1 MNDNL
6 DNSNSL
12 DFEIGL
18 ASPQEN
24 ESIIIRSDYTDL
36 KNPVV
41 NVHTKVSRKYRTTNF
56 QARLGKRLDSI
67 TRKVLDNRIALTAH
81 PTDMLRISAKRDP
94 RSGDLL
100 TRTIT
105 ANEVVPIIFPNMQ
118 DVPLRRFASQDG
130 EDVLLPSF
138 YAFSADQHFDL
149 YSPTAVQV
157 DIDDLLVR
165 LVYSEDR
172 LPWISVLQVK
182 DILSTVGYN
191 SVLYNKLQCTFY
203 DETLPEKVS
212 TLIREAIEKREQLGW

>member
-1 MNDNL
+1 MNDIL
-6 DNSNSL
+6 DNSNNL
-12 DFEIGL
+12 DFEISL
-18 ASPQEN
+18 APPEEN
-24 ESIIIRSDYTDL
+24 EPIIIRSDYTDL
-36 KNPVV
+36 KDPVV
-41 NVHTKVSRKYRTTNF
+41 DVRTKASRKYRTTNF
-56 QARLGKRLDSI
+56 QARLGKRLDLI

-118 DVPLRRFASQDG
+118 DVPLRRFASQDDK
-130 EDVLLPSF
+130 DVLLPSF
-138 YAFSADQHFDL
+138 YAFSSDQYFNL

-157 DIDDLLVR
+157 DVDDLLIR

-172 LPWISVLQVK
+172 LPWISVLQIK

-203 DETLPEKVS
+203 DETLPEKVL